1 MNNKNK
7 NSSFRLETLIIILIA
22 GCMIFLVDFTNNKI
36 NEFSRLEEEAMLV
49 NHDPSN
55 PIHEQLAQEIIEYRP
70 DTYKMIEIYTEDF
83 EIMMTLQFIESGLKN
98 IDLDDYPDLIDLFK
112 DNEEGHTQLLFGEEN
127 EIKEDIYFK
136 WVKASDNN
144 KYLMIVYSSRHPVQ
158 NIWIFNFVCYLV
170 LLLVFLLLLRIH
182 LKNYKE
188 KVQQYEQLS
197 DDLKKRL
204 RH

>member
-1 MNNKNK
+1 MNNKK
-7 NSSFRLETLIIILIA
+7 NSSFKIETIIIILIA

-36 NEFSRLEEEAMLV
+36 DEFSRLEEEAMLV

-98 IDLDDYPDLIDLFK
+98 IDLDDYPDLVDLFNN
-112 DNEEGHTQLLFGEEN
+112 NEEGHTELFFGENN

-144 KYLMIVYSSRHPVQ
+144 KYLMIVYSSIHPVQ

-170 LLLVFLLLLRIH
+170 LLLVFLLLLRMH

>member
-1 MNNKNK
+1 MKNKK
-7 NSSFRLETLIIILIA
+7 NSSFKIETLIIILIA

-36 NEFSRLEEEAMLV
+36 NEFSRLEEEIMLV

-83 EIMMTLQFIESGLKN
+83 DIMMTLQFIETGLKN
-98 IDLDDYPDLIDLFK
+98 INLDEYPDLIELFNE
-112 DNEEGHTQLLFGEEN
+112 NEEGHTQLSFSDN

-158 NIWIFNFVCYLV
+158 NIWIFNFVCYIV
-170 LLLVFLLLLRIH
+170 LLLIFILLLQMH
-182 LKNYKE
+182 LKNYKD

-197 DDLKKRL
+197 NDLKKRL

>member
-1 MNNKNK
+1 MNNKK
-7 NSSFRLETLIIILIA
+7 NSSFKIETLIIILIA

-36 NEFSRLEEEAMLV
+36 NEFSRLEEEIMLV

-83 EIMMTLQFIESGLKN
+83 DIMMTLQFIETGLKN
-98 IDLDDYPDLIDLFK
+98 INLDEYPDLIELF
-112 DNEEGHTQLLFGEEN
+112 NEHEEGHTQLSFSDN
-127 EIKEDIYFK
+127 EVKEDIYFK

-158 NIWIFNFVCYLV
+158 NIWIFNFVCYIV
-170 LLLVFLLLLRIH
+170 LLLIFILLLRMH
-182 LKNYKE
+182 LKNYKD

-197 DDLKKRL
+197 NDLKKRL

>member
-1 MNNKNK
+1 MNNKK
-7 NSSFRLETLIIILIA
+7 NSSFKIETLIIILIA

-36 NEFSRLEEEAMLV
+36 NEFSRLEEEIMLV
-49 NHDPSN
+49 NHDPEN

-83 EIMMTLQFIESGLKN
+83 DIMMTLQFIETGLKN
-98 IDLDDYPDLIDLFK
+98 INLDEYPDLIELF
-112 DNEEGHTQLLFGEEN
+112 NEHEEGHTQLSFSDN
-127 EIKEDIYFK
+127 EVKEDIYFK

-158 NIWIFNFVCYLV
+158 NIWIFNFVCYIV
-170 LLLVFLLLLRIH
+170 LLLIFILLLRMH
-182 LKNYKE
+182 LKNYKD

-197 DDLKKRL
+197 NDLKKRL